1 MMFVQRKGTTVE
13 RFPAV
18 DKDGTWI
25 RAVSRIGL
33 ASLNPEGLVS
43 GFDAPLPNPN
53 GDN

>member
-1 MMFVQRKGTTVE
+1 MFVPRKNTTVG

-33 ASLNPEGLVS
+33 ASLNPEGLLR
-43 GFDAPLPNPN
+43 GFDAQ
-53 GDN
+53 